1 MEPNRPEPTRAAIQG
16 PATIALLAEFLCFA
30 AAVVASVLL
39 WRLLQNA
46 AFLLLYPV
54 VVLAALRGG
63 FFAGAA
69 TGGIATAAGY
79 LLLTRVDGGAGA
91 TPRPPVALL
100 CLIFLGSAVL
110 ISAYADR
117 LHRASRLATQQR
129 EDSNQFAAKLHL
141 QLMLAEAEVERLRTA
156 LEREEARATAEIIR
170 PVIVA
175 SDASA
180 APAGLGAAEGESAV
194 PVDAPPAEGQSAV

>member
-1 MEPNRPEPTRAAIQG
+1 MEPNRPEPTHTAI
-16 PATIALLAEFLCFA
+16 PESATIPLLAEFLCFA

-54 VVLAALRGG
+54 VMVAALRGG

-69 TGGIATAAGY
+69 TGGAATAAGY
-79 LLLTRVDGGAGA
+79 LLLMRSDGGVGA

-100 CLIFLGSAVL
+100 CLVFLGSAVL

-117 LHRASRLATQQR
+117 LHRAARLATQQR

-156 LEREEARATAEIIR
+156 LEREEARASAEIIR
-170 PVIVA
+170 PLILA
-175 SDASA
+175 SDDPAEPPELGAAAAESA
-180 APAGLGAAEGESAV
+180 APA
-194 PVDAPPAEGQSAV
+194 DAPPAEGPGAI

>member
-91 TPRPPVALL
+91 TPRPPAALL